1 MGQNVRL
8 CPNNERTRF
17 CHSFSLCLVT
27 VGEGVKL
34 DTELNLQRRDIL
46 LTIPAE
52 KAELLAFLERHHL
65 HPEDDL
71 TYATALVNDED
82 EIVACGASN
91 GRLLKC
97 FAVDEDLRGCNALGR
112 LVNDLTTY
120 CMQQGCFNPMVVTRA
135 HNVPLFQGCGFAC
148 VAQTEQVGLLERIPG
163 GAARFAGAFRQPEDA
178 GKTIGAIVMNAN
190 PFTRGHRFLAEQ
202 AAAQCDVL
210 HIFVVEED
218 RSAFPFAH
226 RLELVK
232 QGTADLANVRV
243 HPGGPYIISDATF
256 PRYFLKETDDAAVMQ
271 TELDAQVFANA
282 IAPALNIT
290 RRFVG
295 TEPNCG
301 LTDQYNRS
309 MQAVLPK
316 HGIELVEIPR
326 IQSGEQA
333 ISASRVRAILAESG
347 ITAELAGLLP
357 PTTLSYL
364 ESPDGQD
371 IIAKLQAK

>member
-1 MGQNVRL
+1 MNM
-8 CPNNERTRF
+8 E
-17 CHSFSLCLVT
+17 
-27 VGEGVKL
+27 
-34 DTELNLQRRDIL
+34 LQRRDIL
-46 LTIPAE
+46 LTIPSE
-52 KAELLAFLERHHL
+52 KAELLSFLERHHL

-97 FAVDEDLRGCNALGR
+97 FAVDEELRGCNALGR

-148 VAQTEQVGLLERIPG
+148 VAQTNEVGLLERIPG
-163 GAARFAGAFRQPEDA
+163 GAARWANAFRQSEDA

-190 PFTRGHRFLAEQ
+190 PFTKGHRYLAEQ

-226 RLELVK
+226 RLKLVEE
-232 QGTADLANVRV
+232 GTADLANVRV

-271 TELDAQVFANA
+271 TELDAQVFAAA

-301 LTDQYNRS
+301 LTDQYNH
-309 MQAVLPK
+309 ALLATLPPK
-316 HGIELVEIPR
+316 GIQVAEIPR
-326 IQSGEQA
+326 IESGAAA
-333 ISASRVRAILAESG
+333 ISASRVRAILAEQG
-347 ITAELAGLLP
+347 ITDELTALLP
-357 PTTLSYL
+357 PTTLDYL
-364 ESPDGQD
+364 KGADGQE
-371 IIAKLQAK
+371 IIAKLQTK

>member
-1 MGQNVRL
+1 M
-8 CPNNERTRF
+8 
-17 CHSFSLCLVT
+17 
-27 VGEGVKL
+27 
-34 DTELNLQRRDIL
+34 ELELRRRDIL
-46 LTIPAE
+46 LTIPRE
-52 KAELLAFLERHHL
+52 KAELLSFLERHHL

-82 EIVACGASN
+82 ELVACGASN

-97 FAVDEDLRGCNALGR
+97 FAVDEELRGCNALGR

-135 HNVPLFQGCGFAC
+135 HNVPLFQGCGFSC

-163 GAARFAGAFRQPEDA
+163 GAARWAAAFRQEGDA
-178 GKTIGAIVMNAN
+178 GKTVGAIVMNAN
-190 PFTRGHRFLAEQ
+190 PFTKGHRYLAEQ

-218 RSAFPFAH
+218 RSVFPFAH

-282 IAPALNIT
+282 IAPTLNIT

-309 MQAVLPK
+309 MQAVLPR

-326 IQSGEQA
+326 IQSGEAA
-333 ISASRVRAILAESG
+333 ISASRVRAMLSEG
-347 ITAELAGLLP
+347 CTADALSHLLP
-357 PTTLSYL
+357 PTTAAYL
-364 ESPDGQD
+364 NTEDGRSV
-371 IIAKLQAK
+371 IAALQTK

>member
-1 MGQNVRL
+1 MDL
-8 CPNNERTRF
+8 EI
-17 CHSFSLCLVT
+17 
-27 VGEGVKL
+27 
-34 DTELNLQRRDIL
+34 ELRKRDIL
-46 LTIPAE
+46 LTLPRE

-71 TYATALVNDED
+71 TYATALVNAED

-97 FAVDEDLRGCNALGR
+97 FAVDEELRGCNALGR
-112 LVNDLTTY
+112 LVNDLTMY

-178 GKTIGAIVMNAN
+178 GKTVGAIVMNAN
-190 PFTRGHRFLAEQ
+190 PFTKGHRYLAEQ

-226 RLELVK
+226 RLKLVED
-232 QGTADLANVRV
+232 GTKDLANVRV
-243 HPGGPYIISDATF
+243 HPGGPYIISEATF
-256 PRYFLKETDDAAVMQ
+256 PRYFLKADDDAAAMQ
-271 TELDAQVFANA
+271 TELDARVFANA

-290 RRFVG
+290 VRFVG

-301 LTDQYNRS
+301 LTDRYNRS
-309 MQAVLPK
+309 MQTILPQY
-316 HGIELVEIPR
+316 GIRLVEIPR
-326 IQSGEQA
+326 IQSGDQA
-333 ISASRVRAILAESG
+333 ISASRVRAMLAEG
-347 ITAELAGLLP
+347 CAVEELNELLP
-357 PTTLSYL
+357 PVTADFLRS
-364 ESPDGQD
+364 EAGREV
-371 IIAKLQAK
+371 IAALQTK

>member
-1 MGQNVRL
+1 MDM
-8 CPNNERTRF
+8 EI
-17 CHSFSLCLVT
+17 
-27 VGEGVKL
+27 
-34 DTELNLQRRDIL
+34 NLQRRDIL
-46 LTIPAE
+46 LTIPRE
-52 KAELLAFLERHHL
+52 KAELLSFLERHHL

-91 GRLLKC
+91 GKLLKC
-97 FAVDEDLRGCNALGR
+97 FAVNEDLRGCNALGR

-135 HNVPLFQGCGFAC
+135 HNVPLFENCGFSC
-148 VAQTEQVGLLERIPG
+148 VAQTQQVGLLERIPG
-163 GAARFAGAFRQPEDA
+163 GAARWANAFRQSEDA

-190 PFTRGHRFLAEQ
+190 PFTKGHRYLAEQ

-218 RSAFPFAH
+218 RSVFPFAH
-226 RLELVK
+226 RLKLVEE
-232 QGTADLANVRV
+232 GTSDLANVRV
-243 HPGGPYIISDATF
+243 HPGGPYIISGATF

-271 TELDAQVFANA
+271 TELDAQVFAKA

-290 RRFVG
+290 MRFVG

-309 MQAVLPK
+309 MQAVLPQ
-316 HGIELVEIPR
+316 HGIRLVEIPR
-326 IQSGEQA
+326 IESGEQA
-333 ISASRVRAILAESG
+333 ISASRVRAMLAEG
-347 ITAELAGLLP
+347 CAVEELADLLP
-357 PTTLSYL
+357 TTTAAYL
-364 ESPDGQD
+364 NTEAGREV
-371 IIAKLQAK
+371 IAALQTK

>member
-1 MGQNVRL
+1 MDM
-8 CPNNERTRF
+8 EI
-17 CHSFSLCLVT
+17 
-27 VGEGVKL
+27 
-34 DTELNLQRRDIL
+34 NLQRRDIL
-46 LTIPAE
+46 LTIPQE

-97 FAVDEDLRGCNALGR
+97 FAVNEDLRGCNALGR

-135 HNVPLFQGCGFAC
+135 HNIPLFENCGFSC
-148 VAQTEQVGLLERIPG
+148 VARTEQVGLLERIPG
-163 GAARFAGAFRQPEDA
+163 GAARFAAAFRQSDDA

-190 PFTRGHRFLAEQ
+190 PFTKGHRYLVEQ
-202 AAAQCDVL
+202 AAARCDVL

-226 RLELVK
+226 RLKLVEA
-232 QGTADLANVRV
+232 GTSDLSNVRV
-243 HPGGPYIISDATF
+243 HPGGPHIISDATF

-290 RRFVG
+290 VRFVG

-309 MQAVLPK
+309 MQAVLPQY
-316 HGIELVEIPR
+316 GIRLVEIPR
-326 IQSGEQA
+326 IESGEQA
-333 ISASRVRAILAESG
+333 ISASRVRAMLAQGSAPE
-347 ITAELAGLLP
+347 ELDALLP
-357 PTTLSYL
+357 PVTTAFLRT
-364 ESPDGQD
+364 EEGQD
-371 IIAKLQAK
+371 VIERLRQTK

>member
-1 MGQNVRL
+1 M
-8 CPNNERTRF
+8 
-17 CHSFSLCLVT
+17 
-27 VGEGVKL
+27 
-34 DTELNLQRRDIL
+34 DMELNLQRRDIL
-46 LTIPAE
+46 LTIPRE

-97 FAVDEDLRGCNALGR
+97 FAVDESLRGCNALGR

-135 HNVPLFQGCGFAC
+135 HNIPLFQGCGFSC
-148 VAQTEQVGLLERIPG
+148 VAQTDEVGLLERIPG
-163 GAARFAGAFRQPEDA
+163 GAARWAAAFRQPEDE

-190 PFTRGHRFLAEQ
+190 PFTKGHRYLAEQ

-226 RLELVK
+226 RLQLVEE
-232 QGTADLANVRV
+232 GTSDLANVRV

-271 TELDAQVFANA
+271 TELDAQVFAAA

-290 RRFVG
+290 VRFVG

-309 MQAVLPK
+309 MQEVLPK
-316 HGIELVEIPR
+316 HGIRLVEIPR

-333 ISASRVRAILAESG
+333 ISASRVRAMLAQGCSP
-347 ITAELAGLLP
+347 AELADLLP
-357 PTTLSYL
+357 PTTAAYL
-364 ESPDGQD
+364 DTEAGREV
-371 IIAKLQAK
+371 IGKLQTK

>member
-1 MGQNVRL
+1 MDM
-8 CPNNERTRF
+8 E
-17 CHSFSLCLVT
+17 
-27 VGEGVKL
+27 
-34 DTELNLQRRDIL
+34 LQRRDIL
-46 LTIPAE
+46 LTIPSE

-97 FAVDEDLRGCNALGR
+97 FAVDEELRGCNALGR

-148 VAQTEQVGLLERIPG
+148 VAQTDEVGLLERIPG
-163 GAARFAGAFRQPEDA
+163 GAARWANAFRQSEDA

-190 PFTRGHRFLAEQ
+190 PFTKGHRYLAEQ

-226 RLELVK
+226 RLKLVEE
-232 QGTADLANVRV
+232 GTADLSNVRV

-271 TELDAQVFANA
+271 TELDAQVFAAA

-301 LTDQYNRS
+301 LTDQYNR
-309 MQAVLPK
+309 ALLATLPPK
-316 HGIELVEIPR
+316 GIQVAEIPR
-326 IQSGEQA
+326 IESGAAA
-333 ISASRVRAILAESG
+333 ISASRVRAILADQG
-347 ITAELAGLLP
+347 VTDELADLLP
-357 PTTLSYL
+357 PTTLSFL
-364 ESPDGQD
+364 NEPDGQE
-371 IIAKLQAK
+371 IIAKLQTK

>member
-1 MGQNVRL
+1 MDM
-8 CPNNERTRF
+8 E
-17 CHSFSLCLVT
+17 
-27 VGEGVKL
+27 
-34 DTELNLQRRDIL
+34 LQRRDIL
-46 LTIPAE
+46 LTIPSE

-97 FAVDEDLRGCNALGR
+97 FAVDEELRGCNALGR

-163 GAARFAGAFRQPEDA
+163 GAARWANAFRQSEDA

-190 PFTRGHRFLAEQ
+190 PFTKGHRYLAEQ

-226 RLELVK
+226 RLKLVEE
-232 QGTADLANVRV
+232 GTADLSNVRV

-271 TELDAQVFANA
+271 TELDAQVFAAA

-301 LTDQYNRS
+301 LTDQYNRALLS
-309 MQAVLPK
+309 TLPPK
-316 HGIELVEIPR
+316 GIQVAEIPR
-326 IQSGEQA
+326 IESGDQA

-347 ITAELAGLLP
+347 VTDELAALLP
-357 PTTLSYL
+357 PTTLDYL
-364 ESPDGQD
+364 KGADGQE
-371 IIAKLQAK
+371 IIAKLQTK